1 MNNKIKI
8 LDESTIA
15 KIAAGEVIERPASI
29 VKELIEN
36 SIDAEATNVSI
47 EIKNGGKK
55 YIRVTDDGVGMD
67 EYDLEFAF
75 LRHSTSKILVAED
88 LLNIRSLGF
97 RGEALASIST
107 VCKMETLTRTI
118 NSNKGIRVFLKEGK
132 ITKKEP
138 IGCPK
143 GTTMIAKD
151 LFFNTPVRK
160 KFLKSDLVES
170 NHISDIVY
178 KLALGNPDISF
189 KYIKDSKVVLKTPG
203 NKDIKSNIY
212 SVLGKDFIDNLFKI
226 SYYDND
232 ISIQGYISKND
243 FYRGNREHQYIFVNG
258 RCIENI
264 ELTKIVESCYKSL
277 IPINRFPIFI
287 LFIKVKP
294 SLIDVNIHPTKQE
307 IKFSN
312 QNKINNILEQ
322 LVDRKLKEI
331 ISIPKI
337 KFNNKKNK
345 TIKEV
350 NFLDITSND
359 KSANKVE
366 KTSYEPN
373 VYGEDFI
380 KEEDLS
386 SESILKSIYFKK
398 KPEQNKKEFNVKVNE
413 YKTNNLEEI
422 SSGNKKEDLTNILKN
437 TKLVGILFNTYIIL
451 ENMLGN
457 YFYLID
463 QHAAHE
469 RIKYEQYKK
478 EYEKEDITVQKLLS
492 PEIIQLTNKE
502 YSIVKDN
509 LNLFNK
515 LGFEIEGFGLNS
527 VALRGVPL
535 IFGKPQIKKLFFD
548 ILDNMKINLNTS
560 YDVKIEKIMKMACTN
575 AIKGGDKITK
585 IEIKELLNQLAKANN
600 PYTCPHGRP
609 IIIKVTK
616 RDLEKKFKRII

>member
-8 LDESTIA
+8 LDEATIA
-15 KIAAGEVIERPASI
+15 KIAAGEIIERPASI

-36 SIDAEATNVSI
+36 SIDAGASNIVI
-47 EIKNGGKK
+47 EIKNGGKT
-55 YIRVTDDGVGMD
+55 YIRVTDDGIGMNED
-67 EYDLEFAF
+67 EVEFAF
-75 LRHSTSKILVAED
+75 LRHSTSKISVAED
-88 LLNIRSLGF
+88 LLNIHSLGF

-107 VCKMETLTRTI
+107 TCMMETLTRNI
-118 NSNKGIRVFLKEGK
+118 SSDKGIRVFLEEGK
-132 ITKKEP
+132 IIKKEP
-138 IGCPK
+138 IGCPE

-151 LFFNTPVRK
+151 LFYNTPVRK

-170 NHISDIVY
+170 NHISDVIY
-178 KLALGNPDISF
+178 KLALGNPGISF
-189 KYIKDSKVVLKTPG
+189 KYIKDSKVILKTPG
-203 NKDIKSNIY
+203 NNQVKSNIY
-212 SVLGKDFIDNLFKI
+212 SVLGKDFIDNLFEI
-226 SYYDND
+226 SYYDSD
-232 ISIQGYISKND
+232 LSIQGYISKND
-243 FYRGNREHQYIFVNG
+243 FYRGNRGHQYIFVNG
-258 RCIENI
+258 RWIENI
-264 ELTKIVESCYKSL
+264 ELTKIIENCYKSL

-287 LFIKVKP
+287 LFIEIEP

-312 QNKINNILEQ
+312 QNKINNTLKQ
-322 LVDRKLKEI
+322 LVNKKLKDI

-337 KFNNKKNK
+337 EINDKKNEN
-345 TIKEV
+345 IEEI
-350 NFLDITSND
+350 NFLDTTL
-359 KSANKVE
+359 ATTKVE
-366 KTSYEPN
+366 KSLDEPETYEK
-373 VYGEDFI
+373 DFI
-380 KEEDLS
+380 KEDDLS
-386 SESILKSIYFKK
+386 SEDMLKSIYFKK
-398 KPEQNKKEFNVKVNE
+398 KPEQNKKGFNIEVNE
-413 YKTNNLEEI
+413 YRANSLEEVSDI
-422 SSGNKKEDLTNILKN
+422 NKKEDLTNIFKN

-451 ENMLGN
+451 ENTVDD

-478 EYEKEDITVQKLLS
+478 EYEKEDIAIQRLLS

-509 LNLFNK
+509 LDLFNK

-535 IFGKPQIKKLFFD
+535 IFGKPQIKELFFD
-548 ILDNMKINLNTS
+548 ILDNMKSNLNTS

-585 IEIKELLNQLAKANN
+585 IEIEELLNQLAKANS